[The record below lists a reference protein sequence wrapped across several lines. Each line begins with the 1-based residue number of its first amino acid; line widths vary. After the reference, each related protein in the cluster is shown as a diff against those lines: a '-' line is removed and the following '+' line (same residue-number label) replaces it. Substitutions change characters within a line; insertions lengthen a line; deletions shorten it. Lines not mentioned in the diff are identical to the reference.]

1 MGEHRYPD
9 PDPADRKLPRYTP
22 AQLRME
28 ADALGRKFYF
38 TPDGRAACGR
48 RKKLKNRVIED
59 EACLAVPTA
68 IGPCRVHGGAS
79 PGGKMRSGG
88 RYSRVLKRWKRP
100 FERALA
106 DQELLDSKRE
116 LAMMDTQIER
126 LVARAEKHDSPTWRA
141 ELAAL
146 VYELNQA
153 IREQHHAEVGTL
165 LKRLTESIDR
175 GAKADVV
182 RRDLMYELER
192 RTRCSAKLNELDLKR
207 EQNLTEKDLNAVLAS
222 FMRVLQA
229 HLEVDVLRRLVPA
242 LRAALPAPELIPEPR
257 EAELLE

>member
-9 PDPADRKLPRYTP
+9 PDPADRKLPRYNVH
-22 AQLRME
+22 QLRE
-28 ADALGRKFYF
+28 EVDALGRRHMF
-38 TPDGRAACGR
+38 TPEGRAVCGR
-48 RKKLKNRVIED
+48 RKKLKNRLIED
-59 EACLAVPTA
+59 EACLGVPTSA
-68 IGPCRVHGGAS
+68 GPCRVHGGAS
-79 PGGKMRSGG
+79 LGGPLKTG

-141 ELAAL
+141 ELAGIA
-146 VYELNQA
+146 YELNQA
-153 IREQHHAEVGTL
+153 LRDKRQVDVGRL
-165 LKRLTESIDR
+165 LKELTEAIDR

-192 RTRCSAKLNELDLKR
+192 RTRCSAKLNEIDLRR
-207 EQNLTEKDLNAVLAS
+207 EQQITERDLTAAMGA
-222 FMRVLQA
+222 FMRVLAA
-229 HLEVDVLRRLVPA
+229 HLEPETLRKLVPA
-242 LRAALPAPELIPEPR
+242 LRAALPAPALIEEPR
-257 EAELLE
+257 DAELVER